1 LKIITGYISGGLF
14 LDAVQYQV
22 NPWQGFSMTLA
33 KLYAN
38 HAPKMAEIERA
49 ASEIPSDNYRFL

>member
-1 LKIITGYISGGLF
+1 MA
-14 LDAVQYQV
+14 AVQYQV

-38 HAPKMAEIERA
+38 PAPKMAEIERA
-49 ASEIPSDNYRFL
+49 ASEILSDNYRFL